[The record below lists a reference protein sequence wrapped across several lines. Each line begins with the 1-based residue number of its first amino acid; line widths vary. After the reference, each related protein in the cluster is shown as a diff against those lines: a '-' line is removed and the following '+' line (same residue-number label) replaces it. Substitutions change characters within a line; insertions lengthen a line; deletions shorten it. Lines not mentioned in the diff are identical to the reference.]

1 MKYSFIDGRK
11 KQLISAELGLVLAF
25 FGVIFFVLIFI
36 FIFLELK
43 ISFYEDEKVGF
54 EHHTKKMKEEIKIID
69 DETDL
74 IANERAK
81 AGTLHKDNLYVRK
94 AIFNLF
100 DLIPDKVTL
109 SKAEMLKD
117 RIILYGTTPSKDIYN
132 LLLLAPLRSIFD
144 KTYTSFYLLNNG
156 WYRFVSYNYF
166 DDKTTIFRNK

>member
-43 ISFYEDEKVGF
+43 ISHYADERVGF
-54 EHHTKKMKEEIKIID
+54 EHHTHKMKEQIEVID
-69 DETDL
+69 DETEL
-74 IANERAK
+74 IKSERAK
-81 AGTLHKDNLYVRK
+81 AGEIHSDNLYIQR
-94 AIFNLF
+94 AIYNLF
-100 DLIPDKVTL
+100 DLIPDKITL
-109 SKAEMLKD
+109 SKAEMQGD
-117 RIILYGTTPSKDIYN
+117 RIILYGTTPSKDVYN

-144 KTYTSFYLLNNG
+144 KTYTSFYLLNSG

-166 DDKTTIFRNK
+166 DKNTTIFRNR